1 MSTRRGRRHRAPP
14 PDGVA
19 SGSLRLHPVGAALG
33 YDACGVA
40 RVGLLDGEL
49 AERQALGLVGVE
61 QGRPRLA
68 LDDGGQLPG
77 EVVRVL
83 NTAVDGYQRPA
94 LTAPRQR

>member
-1 MSTRRGRRHRAPP
+1 MSTRRGRRHRAQP